1 MRAHLITAVALVA
14 LASGC
19 QCGRNVLVDVA
30 TIDPG
35 QLTDAGTGVLRF
47 CGDAIVTAPEE
58 CDTGLEGGSTSE
70 CNSDCTVNRACPAGK
85 TWHEATRT
93 CRDVAFDAGMG
104 AEIAGT
110 VWEYIAV
117 IPNSALHPNL
127 PIKDAVIRLQL
138 KDSNSDVGIVV
149 TKADGT
155 FRFAVAP
162 NVAYQI
168 RYELPDAFETEAPG
182 YARQLLPVPPG
193 GVGNGDYNFLRRGL
207 HFAVRERGATD
218 NPAIAG
224 ARVKIIDESMNVLAA
239 ERLTDAEGYVY
250 FERTATAGK
259 MVFEKTGF
267 KSETLGG
274 ASVNTTHTVVGGM
287 SLERE

>member
-1 MRAHLITAVALVA
+1 MRAHLIAAVALFA

-19 QCGRNVLVDVA
+19 QCGGNVLVDVA

-35 QLTDAGTGVLRF
+35 QITDAGTGVLRF
-47 CGDAIVTAPEE
+47 CGDAIVTAPEA
-58 CDTGLEGGSTSE
+58 CDTGLEGSATSE
-70 CNSDCTVNRACPAGK
+70 CNADCTLNRA
-85 TWHEATRT
+85 
-93 CRDVAFDAGMG
+93 VAFDAGAG

-110 VWEYIAV
+110 AWEYIG
-117 IPNSALHPNL
+117 IISNSVLHPNL

-138 KDSNSDVGIVV
+138 KDSSADVGIVV

-155 FRFAVAP
+155 FRFAVTP

-168 RYELPDAFETEAPG
+168 RYELPDAFEAELG
-182 YARQLLPVPPG
+182 YARPLLPVAPG
-193 GVGNGDYNFLRRGL
+193 GVGKADYNFLRRGL
-207 HFAVRERGATD
+207 HFAVRERASDNTPIVGAK
-218 NPAIAG
+218 
-224 ARVKIIDESMNVLAA
+224 VKIVDESMKVLAA

-250 FERTATAGK
+250 FERTATVGK
-259 MVFEKTGF
+259 MVFEKAGF